1 MHQPPCRRRHRHD
14 AFMLTCETTIPRP
27 PRFPPF
33 SLPQL
38 ATKHNTQLRR
48 HVSLFFSAVSPRER
62 LTATATSTSTSP
74 SRHDRSTPRRK
85 LTIACTH
92 RLKEKQKLTRA
103 AGSSHYD
110 GDAPPQSRASPNPIK
125 LASVIKS
132 CPLMI
137 KQIQIVR
144 AQSTYP
150 VARLDA
156 IRAAAGGQAHRYDGQ
171 GLTHRFRTRFTFA
184 AGYLIAHRH
193 WTLLFFWKSLIF
205 EGGSYH

>member
-1 MHQPPCRRRHRHD
+1 MRRLGRRAFHSTLTSLRAHAFFCLFFVCSFFRVKAKCAVSGTTSPPPVSRRRAEPFFFFFLFLFVVCATLPACSMHQPPCRRRHRHD

-33 SLPQL
+33 SLPQH

-62 LTATATSTSTSP
+62 LTATATATSTSTSP

-110 GDAPPQSRASPNPIK
+110 GDAPPQSRASPNPI
-125 LASVIKS
+125 
-132 CPLMI
+132 
-137 KQIQIVR
+137 
-144 AQSTYP
+144 
-150 VARLDA
+150 
-156 IRAAAGGQAHRYDGQ
+156 
-171 GLTHRFRTRFTFA
+171 
-184 AGYLIAHRH
+184 
-193 WTLLFFWKSLIF
+193 
-205 EGGSYH
+205 